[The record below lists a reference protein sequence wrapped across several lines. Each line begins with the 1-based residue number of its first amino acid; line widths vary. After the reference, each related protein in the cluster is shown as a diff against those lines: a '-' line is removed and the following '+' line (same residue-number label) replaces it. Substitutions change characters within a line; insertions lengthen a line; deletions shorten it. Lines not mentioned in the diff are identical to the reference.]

1 MEAII
6 NRNAELAAY
15 NMEQHIENAC
25 KGVIE
30 IMNTQE

>member
-6 NRNAELAAY
+6 KRDAELA
-15 NMEQHIENAC
+15 EQYMVEHIENAC

-30 IMNTQE
+30 MMG